1 MTNHSYF
8 VLMQRLKSEVE
19 GLRKE
24 VKRLELDNASKHAE
38 LVDSKLSEQSNL
50 KTMYMWQSRVK
61 IEHYSVAYFDSK
73 HCSTVLL
80 L

>member
-1 MTNHSYF
+1 MSQRVCVINFLDDNCSYF

-19 GLRKE
+19 GLRKK

-50 KTMYMWQSRVK
+50 KTMYM
-61 IEHYSVAYFDSK
+61 
-73 HCSTVLL
+73 
-80 L
+80 